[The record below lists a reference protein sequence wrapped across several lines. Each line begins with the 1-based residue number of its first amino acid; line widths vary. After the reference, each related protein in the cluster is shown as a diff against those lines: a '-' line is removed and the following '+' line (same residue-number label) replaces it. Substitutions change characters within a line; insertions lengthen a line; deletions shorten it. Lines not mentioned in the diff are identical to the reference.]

1 MTILA
6 AKRVEFVKVDNA
18 KEPHWCG
25 ILNTHTPTQ
34 DKCDGIK
41 DIFYGELE
49 CEHDQF
55 PAYHTGIL
63 LGNYSA
69 KL

>member
-1 MTILA
+1 ML
-6 AKRVEFVKVDNA
+6 RS
-18 KEPHWCG
+18 HWCG

-55 PAYHTGIL
+55 PA
-63 LGNYSA
+63 
-69 KL
+69 KLQCEVVDGRYLQINK